1 VDRVGTS
8 LTRITFQSELPNANY
23 ACATGAFDL
32 SKDVVC
38 MVYEQTTTYVT
49 IRTVSRGAGSALFP
63 TRLNVIIFG
72 SNVVGGSN
80 ATTPDGGFGGGVYG
94 FGNIP

>member
-1 VDRVGTS
+1 
-8 LTRITFQSELPNANY
+8 
-23 ACATGAFDL
+23 
-32 SKDVVC
+32 
-38 MVYEQTTTYVT
+38 MVREQTTTYVT
-49 IRTVSRGAGSALFP
+49 IRTVSRGAGSAIYP

-80 ATTPDGGFGGGVYG
+80 ATTPDGGFGGGVIG